1 MSRRDFGASS
11 FGSGSCCDEEDADPR
26 IGLVN
31 LADVMLVFACGLMLA
46 LVSRWGVNLSTVE
59 EMDSSNMQ
67 EIEDVQ
73 SMIDEMQSGG
83 GGYDE
88 RGKVYQDPETGTL
101 YLLEPEETGQGESD
115 GSAGEDG
122 SANGAANEESSAGEE
137 GSAD

>member
-11 FGSGSCCDEEDADPR
+11 FGSNSYCEEEDADPR

-88 RGKVYQDPETGTL
+88 RGRVYQDPETGTL
-101 YLLEPEETGQGESD
+101 YLLEAEEPEQSGSD
-115 GSAGEDG
+115 DS
-122 SANGAANEESSAGEE
+122 ANEESSTGEE
-137 GSAD
+137 GSTE